1 MAQLS
6 QVHFLSYIASL
17 KTFDSRVEPPAC
29 YMMKQTCS
37 FLCRRENSDIP
48 LVVIGCVQEIEKRG
62 KFKGLFGILNYISET
77 FSTSFGEKFVK
88 TPD

>member
-1 MAQLS
+1 M
-6 QVHFLSYIASL
+6 
-17 KTFDSRVEPPAC
+17 EPPAC

-62 KFKGLFGILNYISET
+62 KSNGLFGILNDISET
-77 FSTSFGEKFVK
+77 FVTLSRQQKLVFRGKQTSFGERFVK

>member
-1 MAQLS
+1 
-6 QVHFLSYIASL
+6 
-17 KTFDSRVEPPAC
+17 
-29 YMMKQTCS
+29 MMKQTFS

-62 KFKGLFGILNYISET
+62 KSNGLFGILNDISET
-77 FSTSFGEKFVK
+77 FLTLSRQQKLVFRGKQTSFGERFGK